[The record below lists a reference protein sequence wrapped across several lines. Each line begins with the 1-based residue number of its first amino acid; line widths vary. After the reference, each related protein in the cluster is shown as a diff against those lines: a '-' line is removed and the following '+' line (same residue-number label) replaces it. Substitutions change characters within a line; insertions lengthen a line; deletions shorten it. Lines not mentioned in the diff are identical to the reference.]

1 MKRNMCYSSFDIKSA
16 ATEMKGENTV
26 RLVGRIKWFRGKAAK
41 SMEVVQSVVLKLSL
55 DAGRASPSPT
65 LIWKI
70 DCIGMLECSELFDTC
85 SKPFKVKLRMVTKS
99 RLVV

>member
-16 ATEMKGENTV
+16 ATEMKGNIV
-26 RLVGRIKWFRGKAAK
+26 RLVGRIEWFRGKAAK

-70 DCIGMLECSELFDTC
+70 DCIGILESSELFETC
-85 SKPFKVKLRMVTKS
+85 SNPFKVKLRMVTKS
-99 RLVV
+99 RLVE